1 MQSSTGFTLALLQ
14 LPANPDGSDRLPQAL
29 AAIRQAAGEPRKG
42 GLICVLPE
50 LFRAPYFCQTMDP
63 EQFDLAEPIPGPATA
78 ALQAL
83 AAELG
88 VVIVASL
95 FEKIAHGLYANTT
108 AVIDIDGRL
117 AGTYRKSHIPC
128 DPQYEEKF
136 YFAPGD
142 TGFQVIDTA
151 VARLGVLICW
161 DQWYPEAARLTAMQ
175 GAEVL
180 LYPTAIGAMDTET
193 PDEHARQLDAW
204 QTVQRGHAIANGIF
218 VAAVNR
224 CGREPGPNGGID
236 FWGHSFCVGP
246 QGEWLGRAGF
256 EPATLRVECDRSRM
270 EQVRR
275 WWPFFR
281 DRRVDLYGGLTQRW
295 LARPKDMR

>member
-1 MQSSTGFTLALLQ
+1 MDTTSLFTVALLQ
-14 LPANPDGSDRLPQAL
+14 LAANADGRDRLAEAVQAVR
-29 AAIRQAAGEPRKG
+29 AAAAQPRQG

-50 LFRAPYFCQTMDP
+50 LFRAPYFCQTMDAS
-63 EQFDLAEPIPGPATA
+63 QFDWAEPIPGPATV

-83 AAELG
+83 AAELQ

-95 FEKIAHGLYANTT
+95 FERVAPGLYANTT
-108 AVIDIDGRL
+108 AVLDVDGRL

-128 DPQYEEKF
+128 DPQYEEKY

-142 TGFQVIDTA
+142 TGFGVIQTA
-151 VARLGVLICW
+151 VARLGILICW

-175 GAEVL
+175 GADVL
-180 LYPTAIGAMDTET
+180 IYPTAIGAIDGEGQE
-193 PDEHARQLDAW
+193 EHARQLDAW

-224 CGREPGPNGGID
+224 SGREPGPNGGIE
-236 FWGHSFCVGP
+236 FWGHSFCAGP
-246 QGEWLGRAGF
+246 QGEWLARGDGK
-256 EPATLRVECDRSRM
+256 PQTLLAVCDRRRM
-270 EQVRR
+270 EEVRR

-281 DRRVDLYGGLTQRW
+281 DRRIDLYGGLTERW
-295 LARPKDMR
+295 LGAAKETK

>member
-1 MQSSTGFTLALLQ
+1 MHPSTPFTLALLQ
-14 LPANPDGSDRLPQAL
+14 LPANPDGGDRLPQAV
-29 AAIRQAAGEPRKG
+29 AAIRQVASEPRRG

-78 ALQAL
+78 ALQSL
-83 AAELG
+83 AAELQ

-95 FEKIAHGLYANTT
+95 FEKIADGLYANTT
-108 AVIDIDGRL
+108 AVIDVDGRL

-180 LYPTAIGAMDTET
+180 LYPTAIGAIDTET
-193 PDEHARQLDAW
+193 PGSWKPGRRSSAVTRSPTAFLSPRSIAAAANRVRTAASIFGATASAQALRASGWRAPAVKPPPSASNATAAAW
-204 QTVQRGHAIANGIF
+204 SRSGAGGRSFAT
-218 VAAVNR
+218 AASTSTAASPSA
-224 CGREPGPNGGID
+224 G
-236 FWGHSFCVGP
+236 S
-246 QGEWLGRAGF
+246 RA
-256 EPATLRVECDRSRM
+256 PR
-270 EQVRR
+270 
-275 WWPFFR
+275 
-281 DRRVDLYGGLTQRW
+281 TQN
-295 LARPKDMR
+295 DGS

>member
-1 MQSSTGFTLALLQ
+1 MASTTAFTLALLQ
-14 LPANPDGSDRLPQAL
+14 LPANGDDRDQLPEAI
-29 AAIRQAAGEPRKG
+29 AAIRQAAQQPRTG
-42 GLICVLPE
+42 GLVCVLPE

-63 EQFDLAEPIPGPATA
+63 EQFDRAEAIPGPATTT
-78 ALQAL
+78 LGAL

-95 FEKIAHGLYANTT
+95 FEKIADGLYANTT
-108 AVIDIDGRL
+108 AVIDVDGRL

-142 TGFQVIDTA
+142 SGFGVIDTA

-161 DQWYPEAARLTAMQ
+161 DQWYPEAARLTAMH

-180 LYPTAIGAMDTET
+180 IYPTAIGAIDSEG
-193 PDEHARQLDAW
+193 PDEHARQLEAW
-204 QTVQRGHAIANGIF
+204 QTVQRGHAIANGVF

-224 CGREPGPNGGID
+224 SGREPGPGGGID

-246 QGEWLGRAGF
+246 QGEWLARAGA
-256 EPATLRVECDRSRM
+256 EPTALQVVCDRQRM

-281 DRRVDLYGGLTQRW
+281 DRRIDLYGGLTQRW
-295 LARPKDMR
+295 LPRGEVKR